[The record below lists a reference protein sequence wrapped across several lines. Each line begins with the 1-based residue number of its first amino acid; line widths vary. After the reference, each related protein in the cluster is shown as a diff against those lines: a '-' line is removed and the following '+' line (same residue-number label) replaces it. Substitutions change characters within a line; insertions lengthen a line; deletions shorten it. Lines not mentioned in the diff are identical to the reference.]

1 MTGATL
7 LLAKALDFA
16 ARKHVHQ
23 RRKGESREPYI
34 NHLAQVS
41 RLLAEATG
49 GADAALIA
57 AGLLHDAIEDTDV
70 TLAEIEAEFGSDI
83 AALVAEV
90 TDDKSLAWDERKR
103 LQVEHAATKSKRAK
117 MLKLA
122 DLTSNLLSILESPP
136 ADWSPERKRRYLAWA
151 RQVADG
157 CRGADA
163 TLEEG
168 FETAWR
174 RCADVYGA

>member
-41 RLLAEATG
+41 WLLAEATG
-49 GADAALIA
+49 GGDAALIA
-57 AGLLHDAIEDTDV
+57 AGLLHDAIEDTDA

-90 TDDKSLAWDERKR
+90 TDDKSLAWAERKR
-103 LQVEHAATKSKRAK
+103 LQVEHVATKSKRAK

-136 ADWSPERKRRYLAWA
+136 AEWSPERKRRYLAWA

-157 CRGADA
+157 CRSADA
-163 TLEEG
+163 TLEAG

-174 RCADVYGA
+174 RCADVYDA

>member
-41 RLLAEATG
+41 WLLAEATG
-49 GADAALIA
+49 GGDAALIA
-57 AGLLHDAIEDTDV
+57 AGLLHDAIEDTDA
-70 TLAEIEAEFGSDI
+70 TLTEIEAEFGSDI

-90 TDDKSLAWDERKR
+90 TDDKSLAWAERKR
-103 LQVEHAATKSKRAK
+103 LQVEHVATKSKRAK

-136 ADWSPERKRRYLAWA
+136 AEWSPERKRRYLAWA

-163 TLEEG
+163 TLEAG

-174 RCADVYGA
+174 RCADVYDA